1 MSGLDIT
8 RPIPSFI
15 LQKQNII
22 KLIIYTSLFALIF
35 INVYAPF
42 GISLWFKVNKLQL
55 FFYSSLI
62 ILTGIFVVVI
72 SRMIMYYYAQKYVIK
87 YWHYFIWVFA
97 EIFFM
102 AIFYSIFETVYLNDK
117 RDYLTLL
124 KISMQNTS
132 LVLLLPYS
140 VLWLYFSYIDKRN
153 KLEKITFEN
162 DKISDSNALIP
173 FYDEKGILRVSI
185 KLSNLLYLEAND
197 NYVNIYYFSQGKIH
211 HFMLRNSLRNLES
224 LFERTD
230 IIRCHRSYM
239 VNFSK
244 VKLVYKSSSGLII
257 ELDTPE
263 TIQVPVSKNY
273 SENILKN
280 FLLFQNI

>member
-1 MSGLDIT
+1 MANFDIS

-15 LQKQNII
+15 LQKQNIVR
-22 KLIIYTSLFALIF
+22 LIVYTSIFALVF

-42 GISLWFKVNKLQL
+42 GISLWFKISKLQL

-72 SRMIMYYYAQKYVIK
+72 SRIIMYHYAKNHIIK

-102 AIFYSIFETVYLNDK
+102 ALFYSLFEIIYLNDK
-117 RDYLTLL
+117 RDFLSIL
-124 KISMQNTS
+124 KVSMQNTS
-132 LVLLLPYS
+132 LVLLLPYA
-140 VLWLYFSYIDKRN
+140 VLWLYFSYIDK
-153 KLEKITFEN
+153 KTTLEKITVDN
-162 DKISDSNALIP
+162 DKSYDSNSLIP

-185 KLSNLLYLEAND
+185 KMGNILYLEAND
-197 NYVNIYYFSQGKIH
+197 NYVNIFYTTQGKIH
-211 HFMLRNSLRNLES
+211 HFMLRNTLRNLES
-224 LFERTD
+224 LFSKTE

-244 VKLVYKSSSGLII
+244 VRLVFKSSNGLMI

-263 TIQVPVSKNY
+263 TIHVPVSKNY
-273 SENILKN
+273 SENILKK
-280 FLLFQNI
+280 FFQLQNI